1 MKKALFLDRDGTLN
15 FDIDYLHEP
24 DKLVLIPGTAAA
36 LRRARD
42 LGFRFYLFTN
52 QSGVGR
58 GYFKLEDVHACNA
71 RLAELVGMGS
81 DLFDGVCIATE
92 RPDEPS
98 HYRKP
103 SPLYIQERLAADGL
117 DPRQCYMI
125 GDRQSD
131 WEAGLGA
138 GINGVALR
146 SGKPLGEPALE
157 SIRTHTVPVFDTL
170 AGFIN
175 ALAQSGAP
183 AR

>member
-36 LRRARD
+36 LRHARN

-71 RLAELVGMGS
+71 RLMELVGMGE

-117 DPRQCYMI
+117 DPQQCYMI

-131 WEAGLGA
+131 WEAGLAA

-146 SGKPLGEPALE
+146 SGKPLTESALA
-157 SIRTHTVPVFDTL
+157 SIRDNALPVFDTL
-170 AGFIN
+170 ADFIQ
-175 ALAQSGAP
+175 ALPKGSVAAS
-183 AR
+183 